1 MPTLQEWLSKQNDE
15 NLSGK
20 LLSVSDANPELAA
33 QSVKQAR
40 ANNIPPS
47 LTPFEPDPALDQQ
60 ARLNRVSSTVQSTK
74 TLKQWLSQQPD
85 VVAASVQD
93 DVENMSLLS

>member
-1 MPTLQEWLSKQNDE
+1 MPTLQEWLNKQNDE

-47 LTPFEPDPALDQQ
+47 LTPFEPDPH
-60 ARLNRVSSTVQSTK
+60 
-74 TLKQWLSQQPD
+74 
-85 VVAASVQD
+85 
-93 DVENMSLLS
+93 